1 MTIFIHLSF
10 SFLSTVTFG
19 ILTNIPKRAL
29 VATGIA
35 GTVGWMI
42 YWSLKTIGYG
52 LGSANF
58 LAAFAVGCVSI
69 FFSRRKK
76 MPMIIFN
83 IPSLVPLVPGGP
95 AYKAVRE
102 FALGDNIVGFENLM
116 IVVITAGAI
125 AGGFMMTSVVEKI
138 VNRWQVKR
146 TKKRHPDKKI
156 S

>member
-76 MPMIIFN
+76 MPMITFLASFLSYRVVL
-83 IPSLVPLVPGGP
+83 PTKP
-95 AYKAVRE
+95 
-102 FALGDNIVGFENLM
+102 FENSLWA
-116 IVVITAGAI
+116 TTLSAL
-125 AGGFMMTSVVEKI
+125 KI
-138 VNRWQVKR
+138 
-146 TKKRHPDKKI
+146 
-156 S
+156 

>member
-1 MTIFIHLSF
+1 MTILIHIAF
-10 SFLSTVTFG
+10 SFVSTVAFG
-19 ILTNIPKRAL
+19 VLTNIPKRAL
-29 VATGIA
+29 IATGAA
-35 GTVGWMI
+35 GTIGWLI
-42 YWSLKTIGYG
+42 YWGLQQQGYG
-52 LGSANF
+52 IGSANF

-102 FALGDNIVGFENLM
+102 FALGDNFVGLENLM

-125 AGGFMMTSVVEKI
+125 AGGFMMTNVVEKSI
-138 VNRWQVKR
+138 MHWQMKR
-146 TKKRHPDKKI
+146 LFNK
-156 S
+156 

>member
-1 MTIFIHLSF
+1 MTILIHIAF
-10 SFLSTVTFG
+10 SFVSTVAFG
-19 ILTNIPKRAL
+19 VLTNIPKRAL
-29 VATGIA
+29 IATGAA
-35 GTVGWMI
+35 GTIGWVI
-42 YWSLKTIGYG
+42 YWGLQQQGYG
-52 LGSANF
+52 IGSANF

-102 FALGDNIVGFENLM
+102 FALGDNFVGLENLM

-125 AGGFMMTSVVEKI
+125 AGGFMMTNVVEKSI
-138 VNRWQVKR
+138 MHWQMKR
-146 TKKRHPDKKI
+146 LFNK
-156 S
+156 

>member
-1 MTIFIHLSF
+1 MTSLIHIAF
-10 SFLSTVTFG
+10 SFVSTVAFG
-19 ILTNIPKRAL
+19 VLTNIPKRAL
-29 VATGIA
+29 IATGAA
-35 GTVGWMI
+35 GTIGWMI
-42 YWSLKTIGYG
+42 YWGLQQQGYG
-52 LGSANF
+52 IGSANF

-102 FALGDNIVGFENLM
+102 FALGDNFVGLENLM

-125 AGGFMMTSVVEKI
+125 AGGFMMTNVVEKSI
-138 VNRWQVKR
+138 MHWQMKR
-146 TKKRHPDKKI
+146 LFNK
-156 S
+156 

>member
-58 LAAFAVGCVSI
+58 
-69 FFSRRKK
+69 FSRICCRLRQHLFFPQKK
-76 MPMIIFN
+76 N
-83 IPSLVPLVPGGP
+83 
-95 AYKAVRE
+95 AYDH
-102 FALGDNIVGFENLM
+102 F
-116 IVVITAGAI
+116 
-125 AGGFMMTSVVEKI
+125 
-138 VNRWQVKR
+138 
-146 TKKRHPDKKI
+146 
-156 S
+156 

>member
-1 MTIFIHLSF
+1 MVIENDWLWSRQRQLLSRICRRLRQHLF
-10 SFLSTVTFG
+10 
-19 ILTNIPKRAL
+19 PQ
-29 VATGIA
+29 
-35 GTVGWMI
+35 
-42 YWSLKTIGYG
+42 
-52 LGSANF
+52 
-58 LAAFAVGCVSI
+58 
-69 FFSRRKK
+69 KK

-102 FALGDNIVGFENLM
+102 FALGDNFVGFENLM

-138 VNRWQVKR
+138 VNRWQIKR
-146 TKKRHPDKKI
+146 TKNIPQIKI

>member
-1 MTIFIHLSF
+1 MTLLTHISF
-10 SFLSTVTFG
+10 SFLSTVAFG
-19 ILTNIPKRAL
+19 VLTNIPKRTL
-29 VATGIA
+29 IATGVT
-35 GTVGWMI
+35 GTIGWLI
-42 YWSLKTIGYG
+42 YWQLLEIGHG
-52 LGSANF
+52 IGSANF
-58 LAAFAVGCVSI
+58 FAAFAVGCASI

-102 FALGDNIVGFENLM
+102 FALGDNLLGFENLM

-138 VNRWQVKR
+138 ITNWLSKR
-146 TKKRHPDKKI
+146 TAQSK
-156 S
+156 

>member
-1 MTIFIHLSF
+1 MTILIHIAF
-10 SFLSTVTFG
+10 SFVSTVAFG
-19 ILTNIPKRAL
+19 VLTNIPKRAL
-29 VATGIA
+29 IATGAA
-35 GTVGWMI
+35 GMIGWLI
-42 YWSLKTIGYG
+42 YWGLQQQGYG
-52 LGSANF
+52 IGSANF

-102 FALGDNIVGFENLM
+102 FALGDNFVGLENLM

-125 AGGFMMTSVVEKI
+125 AGGFMMTNVVEKSI
-138 VNRWQVKR
+138 MHWQMKR
-146 TKKRHPDKKI
+146 LFNK
-156 S
+156 

>member
-1 MTIFIHLSF
+1 MTILIHIAF
-10 SFLSTVTFG
+10 SFFSTVAFG
-19 ILTNIPKRAL
+19 VLTNIPKRAL
-29 VATGIA
+29 IATGAA
-35 GTVGWMI
+35 GMIGWLI
-42 YWSLKTIGYG
+42 YWGLQQQGYG
-52 LGSANF
+52 IGSANF

-102 FALGDNIVGFENLM
+102 FALGDNFVGLENLM

-125 AGGFMMTSVVEKI
+125 AGGFMMTNVVERSI
-138 VNRWQVKR
+138 MHWQMKR
-146 TKKRHPDKKI
+146 LFNK
-156 S
+156 